1 MLVSYLLCRTHNK
14 ITEFGA
20 SLIAPA
26 AIWRAFTSHSD
37 QSDSTVWQFLCDAV
51 RHFLKAS
58 WKAPYHK
65 GILLTITVRAA

>member
-20 SLIAPA
+20 DLITPA
-26 AIWRAFTSHSD
+26 ANVMAFTGHSD

-51 RHFLKAS
+51 RHFLEAS
-58 WKAPYHK
+58 GKAPYHK